1 MIRIEERGRVA
12 ILRIDRHEQRNA
24 LDTEHCELLRD
35 GLGEVQAAGAR
46 AVVLTGEGSS
56 FCAGADFGE
65 VYGDGFRTALYE
77 MLRRFT
83 ACPVPIIAAVNGPA
97 IGAGTQLAL
106 AADLRMVAPSATFAV
121 PTATLGLAV
130 DPWTIRRLALLAGG
144 GNARRILLACEPLAA
159 DQALSSGLADAA
171 GDLDAAL
178 DRAARIAAL
187 APLTLAY
194 SKQVLNRL
202 QEPDIDD
209 RGLESLFE
217 EVWRSADVAEGQAAR
232 RERRPPRFEGR

>member
-1 MIRIEERGRVA
+1 MA

-24 LDTEHCELLRD
+24 LDTEHCELLHD
-35 GLGEVQAAGAR
+35 ALGDVHAAGAR
-46 AVVLTGEGSS
+46 SVVVTGEGSS

-65 VYGDGFRTALYE
+65 VYGDGFRKALYA
-77 MLRRFT
+77 MLVRFT
-83 ACPVPIIAAVNGPA
+83 SSPLPIIAAVNGPA

-106 AADLRMVAPSATFAV
+106 AADLRMVGESATFAI
-121 PTATLGLAV
+121 PTAMLGLAV
-130 DPWTIRRLALLAGG
+130 DPWTLRRLAHLAGG
-144 GNARRILLACEPLAA
+144 GMARRIVLACEPLSAEEA
-159 DQALSSGLADAA
+159 VTCGLADAS

-178 DRAARIAAL
+178 ERAARIANL

-194 SKQVLNRL
+194 SKQVLNHVHEREVHTPAL
-202 QEPDIDD
+202 D
-209 RGLESLFE
+209 SLFE

>member
-1 MIRIEERGRVA
+1 MIRTEERGRVA

-35 GLGEVQAAGAR
+35 ALGEVTGAGAR
-46 AVVLTGEGSS
+46 AVVVTGEGTS

-65 VYGDGFRTALYE
+65 VYGDGFRKALYD

-83 ACPVPIIAAVNGPA
+83 ASPVPIIAAVNGPA

-106 AADLRMVAPSATFAV
+106 AADLRTVAPSAKFAI

-130 DPWTIRRLALLAGG
+130 DPWTLRRLALLAGG
-144 GNARRILLACEPLAA
+144 GIARRIVLACEPLSAEE
-159 DQALSSGLADAA
+159 ALACGLADSA

-178 DRAARIAAL
+178 ERAARIAAL

-194 SKQVLNRL
+194 SKQVLNRML
-202 QEPDIDD
+202 EPEINDP
-209 RGLESLFE
+209 GLDSLFE
-217 EVWRSADVAEGQAAR
+217 ELWRSADVAEGQAAR

>member
-1 MIRIEERGRVA
+1 MA

-35 GLGEVQAAGAR
+35 ALGEVTGAGAR
-46 AVVLTGEGSS
+46 AVVVTGVGTS

-65 VYGDGFRTALYE
+65 VYGDGFRKALYE

-83 ACPVPIIAAVNGPA
+83 ASPVPIIAAVNGPA

-106 AADLRMVAPSATFAV
+106 AADLRTVAPSAKFAI

-130 DPWTIRRLALLAGG
+130 DPWTLRRLALLAGG
-144 GNARRILLACEPLAA
+144 GIARRIVLACEPLSA
-159 DQALSSGLADAA
+159 DEALACGLADAA

-178 DRAARIAAL
+178 ERAARIAAL

-194 SKQVLNRL
+194 SKQVLNRML
-202 QEPDIDD
+202 EPEINDP
-209 RGLESLFE
+209 GLDSLFE
-217 EVWRSADVAEGQAAR
+217 ELWRSADVAEGQAAR

>member
-1 MIRIEERGRVA
+1 MITTEERGPVA
-12 ILRIDRHEQRNA
+12 LVRIDRHEQRNA
-24 LDTEHCELLRD
+24 LDIEHCERLRD
-35 GLGEVQAAGAR
+35 ALGDVHAAGAR
-46 AVVLTGEGSS
+46 VVVITGEGSS

-65 VYGDGFRTALYE
+65 VYGDGFRKALYE
-77 MLRRFT
+77 MLRKIT
-83 ACPVPIIAAVNGPA
+83 TLPVPVVAAVNGPA

-106 AADLRMVAPSATFAV
+106 AADLRVVAPGASFAI
-121 PTATLGLAV
+121 PTAKLGLAV
-130 DPWTIRRLALLAGG
+130 DPWTLRRLAVLAGG
-144 GNARRILLACEPLAA
+144 GMARRILLTCEPLSAA
-159 DQALSSGLADAA
+159 DALACGLADAA

-178 DRAARIAAL
+178 ERAARIAAL

-202 QEPDIDD
+202 QEPDISDP
-209 RGLESLFE
+209 GLDSLFE